1 MNKLRKTLVLSL
13 ACLLLLTTF
22 AAGALASIQAQP
34 YTFNGQC
41 LRTFTTSGSLTKPS
55 ANRWQQF
62 MVQPGSLSY
71 AGSTEKDYAYAR
83 PVNSD
88 DTVIFASMQKIYTGD
103 TTYFYP
109 NTTGMSANT
118 VKFKI
123 YNAHY
128 EDDQDQNHRLT
139 ISGTVRGV
147 YN

>member
-1 MNKLRKTLVLSL
+1 MNKLRKILVLSL

-41 LRTFTTSGSLTKPS
+41 LRAFTTSGSLSKPS

-71 AGSTEKDYAYAR
+71 AGSTEKDYAFAR

-88 DTVIFASMQKIYTGD
+88 GDVLASRQRIELNDTAEFT
-103 TTYFYP
+103 P
-109 NTTGMSANT
+109 NDSGQVAGVVYM
-118 VKFKI
+118 KI

-128 EDDQDQNHRLT
+128 VDDQDQNYRLT

>member
-1 MNKLRKTLVLSL
+1 MNKLRKILVLSL

-62 MVQPGSLSY
+62 MVQPGTLSY

-83 PVNSD
+83 PVNVKGTILASRQRIELN
-88 DTVIFASMQKIYTGD
+88 DTAEFT
-103 TTYFYP
+103 P
-109 NTTGMSANT
+109 NDSGQVAGAVYM
-118 VKFKI
+118 KI

-128 EDDQDQNHRLT
+128 EDDQDQNYRLT